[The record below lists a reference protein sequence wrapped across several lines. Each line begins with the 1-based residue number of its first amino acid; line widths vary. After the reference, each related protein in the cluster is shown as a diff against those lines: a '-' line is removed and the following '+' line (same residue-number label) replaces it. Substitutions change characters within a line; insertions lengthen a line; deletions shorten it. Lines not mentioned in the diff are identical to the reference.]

1 MTAVL
6 FEKRG
11 PIAEITLNRPEAQNA
26 IDPETVVLLE
36 QAWREVA
43 EDDAVRVAV
52 LSANGDGAFC
62 AGADLKRLITLITG
76 ARQPEDAHDHALA
89 ANMGLPMRAL
99 LRNFDP
105 GKPIVAAV
113 TGSALAGGMELLQ
126 ATDIRVASE
135 DARFGL
141 REAQWGLFPVGGS
154 TVRLPRQIP
163 YALAMEILLTG
174 EAIDAARALQIG
186 LVNRV
191 LPRAEVRA
199 GAQQLAERIAA
210 NGPLAVQ
217 AIRRSA
223 RECLSL
229 SVEAGLDRELQL
241 GMPVFASRDARE
253 GPRAFKEKRAPR
265 FEGR

>member
-6 FEKRG
+6 YEKQG
-11 PIAEITLNRPEAQNA
+11 PIAHITLNRPDAQNA

-36 QAWREVA
+36 QAWREVK
-43 EDDAVRVAV
+43 DDDGVRVAV
-52 LSANGDGAFC
+52 LAATGAGAFC

-76 ARQPEDAHDHALA
+76 ARGPEDAHDHALA
-89 ANMGLPMRAL
+89 ADMGLPMRAL

-126 ATDIRVASE
+126 ATDIRIASE

-163 YALAMEILLTG
+163 YAAAMEILLTG
-174 EAIDAARALQIG
+174 EAIDARRAYELG

-191 LPRAEVRA
+191 LPRDEVRA
-199 GAQQLAERIAA
+199 AALQVAERIAA

-217 AIRRSA
+217 AIRRSV

-229 SVEAGLDRELQL
+229 SISEGLDRELQL